1 MRQSPGAIFARMV
14 TKAQLKS
21 LQASRRYGIGRLLLL
36 ARRDFLSRLAQIMH
50 IDGDLA
56 VQARG
61 RLLPYIDIEG
71 TRSTDLARRIG
82 VSKQA
87 VARMV
92 KELEEEGLL
101 FREGDE
107 VDGRAQLIKF
117 TESGLKYLTRMH
129 AVISQVED
137 DYEQLVGTDAMNEM
151 RTALAT
157 IAYEQSAI
165 QEDGSATK

>member
-1 MRQSPGAIFARMV
+1 MV

-36 ARRDFLSRLAQIMH
+36 ARRDFLSRLAQKMH
-50 IDGDLA
+50 IEGDLA

-71 TRSTDLARRIG
+71 TRSTDLAKRIG
-82 VSKQA
+82 VTKQA

-101 FREGDE
+101 TREGDE
-107 VDGRAQLIKF
+107 ADGRAQLVKF
-117 TESGLKYLTRMH
+117 TDAGLKYLTRMH
-129 AVISQVED
+129 RVILQVES
-137 DYEQLVGTDAMNEM
+137 DYERLLGEKAMSDI

-157 IAYEQSAI
+157 IAYAHTDAEGDEPGRPNKPQSA
-165 QEDGSATK
+165 

>member
-1 MRQSPGAIFARMV
+1 MV

-36 ARRDFLSRLAQIMH
+36 ARRDFLLRLAEKMD
-50 IDGDLA
+50 IDGDMV

-71 TRSTDLARRIG
+71 TRSAELARRIG
-82 VSKQA
+82 VTKQA

-92 KELEEEGLL
+92 KELEEDGLL
-101 FREGDE
+101 TREGDE
-107 VDGRAQLIKF
+107 ADGRAQLVKF
-117 TESGLKYLTRMH
+117 TETGLRYLKRMH
-129 AVISQVED
+129 TVITQIESE
-137 DYEQLVGTDAMNEM
+137 YERLVGKESMSAV

-157 IAYEQSAI
+157 FAYGQDAVKEDVAEQ
-165 QEDGSATK
+165 